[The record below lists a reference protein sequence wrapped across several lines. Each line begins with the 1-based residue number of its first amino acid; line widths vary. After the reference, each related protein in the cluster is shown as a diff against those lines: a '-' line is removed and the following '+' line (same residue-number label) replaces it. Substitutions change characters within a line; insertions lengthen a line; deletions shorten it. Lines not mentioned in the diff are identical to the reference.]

1 MASKGFIKTLPV
13 KVTQEE
19 ALLIKKVA
27 SNQNWTVSEFL
38 RNGARALLDECL
50 EDAEAS
56 TLVAQNITA

>member
-13 KVTQEE
+13 NVSQEE
-19 ALLIKKVA
+19 ALLIMKVA
-27 SNQNWTVSEFL
+27 SNHNWTVSEFL

-50 EDAEAS
+50 EDVEVS